1 MTDVASADA
10 QDLKQSC
17 PVKSAQQSIASEK
30 LNLKKTV
37 PLLKPTVMMNQPDSA
52 IHYEENHDWL

>member
-10 QDLKQSC
+10 QHLKQSC
-17 PVKSAQQSIASEK
+17 PVKSAQQSIAFEK

-37 PLLKPTVMMNQPDSA
+37 PLLKPPS
-52 IHYEENHDWL
+52 